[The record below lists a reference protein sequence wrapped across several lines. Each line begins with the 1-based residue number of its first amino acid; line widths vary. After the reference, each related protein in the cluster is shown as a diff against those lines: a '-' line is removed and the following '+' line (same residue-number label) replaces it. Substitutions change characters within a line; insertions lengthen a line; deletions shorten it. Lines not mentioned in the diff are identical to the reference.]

1 MNREQKKQE
10 TRKRIIDAAMQLFG
24 ELGYEAATVA
34 QITER
39 AGVAKGTF
47 FNYFANKEEVI
58 LDTQGLWAMQEIVK
72 LTDKPGPIIP
82 RLKVSLI
89 QIMSRFEMSRGL
101 ARALIQGSLS
111 SCQRREEESSHKDL
125 NEVCEAIRLVIEHG
139 QRLGEFRT
147 DLPAVHLAQMA
158 VQIYMGVLTIWSMG
172 LGDDDNLVEQMAF
185 AFEVFI
191 DGIEKRT

>member
-24 ELGYEAATVA
+24 EYGYEAATVA

-58 LDTQGLWAMQEIVK
+58 MDTQGLWAMQEIVK
-72 LTDKPGPIIP
+72 LKDKPGPVIP

-89 QIMSRFEMSRGL
+89 QIVSRFEMSRGL
-101 ARALIQGSLS
+101 ARALLQGGLS
-111 SCQRREEESSHKDL
+111 SCNGKEKKGSHKDM

-139 QRLGEFRT
+139 QQLGEFRT
-147 DLPAVHLAQMA
+147 DLPAAYLAQMA
-158 VQIYMGVLTIWSMG
+158 VQIYMGVLTGWSMG
-172 LGDDDNLVEQMAF
+172 LGEDSLVEQMAL
-185 AFEVFI
+185 AFDIFI
-191 DGIEKRT
+191 DGIEKRQ